1 MEKLIYIGTNEAE
14 PYGIPFDYQK
24 NDLFK
29 MNRFLGFLI
38 QNQDLVHEIIKTK
51 FSIEKA
57 DLFISIISE
66 DEEYEVVFFLKLETT
81 RFDSIDLNDL
91 VLKIENNCIVLS
103 MEKTDLVFNLP
114 VQDMLQRDFIFEGEE
129 LDFQELESYEGKCI
143 NLSNDDDFPHLFMSE
158 SQIIANFNYLTER
171 LNQIL
176 SIIGL
181 NSDVSKSELIKVFGE
196 EIDI

>member
-1 MEKLIYIGTNEAE
+1 MEKLIYTGTIEAE

-38 QNQDLVHEIIKTK
+38 QNQDSVHKIIKTK

-57 DLFISIISE
+57 DLFISIISKY
-66 DEEYEVVFFLKLETT
+66 DEFAVVYFYNLETT
-81 RFDSIDLNDL
+81 RFNSIDLIDL
-91 VLKIENNCIVLS
+91 VLKLENNCIVLS
-103 MEKTDLVFNLP
+103 MEKTDLIFNLP
-114 VQDMLQRDFIFEGEE
+114 TEYMLQRNFVFEGEE
-129 LDFQELESYEGKCI
+129 IDFHEIESYEGKCI

-158 SQIIANFNYLTER
+158 SQIIANLNYLTER

-176 SIIGL
+176 SIVGL
-181 NSDVSKSELIKVFGE
+181 NSDVSESELIKVLGKV
-196 EIDI
+196 I